1 MHLTKI
7 HLLERQKRR
16 HNRLQAYGLM
26 QCKGTKPRGVRQPTG
41 TPGWRPMPR
50 LAPPG
55 FDLLP
60 RLTRMFDWLKPKRA
74 PEKEDKI

>member
-16 HNRLQAYGLM
+16 HNRLEQFGLM
-26 QCKGTKPRGVRQPTG
+26 QCKGTKPRVNRQPMG
-41 TPGWRPMPR
+41 KPGWKPMAKPIDFGQFMGR
-50 LAPPG
+50 VN
-55 FDLLP
+55 
-60 RLTRMFDWLKPKRA
+60 DWLHFRRGRQRP